1 MATIPKIDMTPS
13 STCIIFQPP
22 PIPLKILSPPIY
34 LPVSF
39 LLIRRPWCLRKKQNN
54 TCMVTSIY
62 GIYLLAFQFDLHA
75 LVVTPLACIIL
86 YIPV

>member
-39 LLIRRPWCLRKKQNN
+39 LLIR
-54 TCMVTSIY
+54 
-62 GIYLLAFQFDLHA
+62 
-75 LVVTPLACIIL
+75 
-86 YIPV
+86 YIQ